1 MPAAKKDDGASSE
14 APEFDEL
21 NIDHLAERYGLPVEY
36 VERVK
41 IGLEPYPPRLG
52 PGHDGSTELHF
63 EGGTWVH
70 TKKGQKP
77 GQSSA
82 ITRVD

>member
-41 IGLEPYPPRLG
+41 IGLEPYPPVSLRER
-52 PGHDGSTELHF
+52 P
-63 EGGTWVH
+63 EGTADAASKRH
-70 TKKGQKP
+70 RY
-77 GQSSA
+77 A
-82 ITRVD
+82 